1 MARPKRFELLTPRFV
16 VVRTH
21 CFITFNCLVYIFVYS
36 FSQQFQ
42 QPENIMTIPK
52 TKRVAIYARVSTASQ
67 TVENQFQELRAV
79 AKRNDWHTVAELS
92 DNGISGSKGRDQRP
106 AFDELLKRATRREF
120 DVVMV
125 WAIDR
130 LGRSIQHL
138 VGFMNEMQALNVDL
152 YIHQQAIDT
161 TTASGRMIFSIFS
174 ALGEYERELIR
185 ERIKAGQKRASS
197 QGVKIGRPS
206 KMNDAVRSS
215 VKMLKDRGVGIRE
228 IAKKLEIGVGTVYSV
243 LRAA

>member
-1 MARPKRFELLTPRFV
+1 MALSTSKPR
-16 VVRTH
+16 
-21 CFITFNCLVYIFVYS
+21 
-36 FSQQFQ
+36 
-42 QPENIMTIPK
+42 
-52 TKRVAIYARVSTASQ
+52 RVAIYARVSTASQ

-79 AKRNDWHTVAELS
+79 AQRNNWQIVAELS
-92 DNGISGSKGRDQRP
+92 DNGISGAKGRDQRP

-120 DVVMV
+120 DLVMV

-138 VGFMNEMQALNVDL
+138 VGFMNGMQSLNVDL

-161 TTASGRMIFSIFS
+161 TTASGRMIFGIFS

-185 ERIKAGQKRASS
+185 ERIIAGQKRAKAE
-197 QGVKIGRPS
+197 GVKIGRPS
-206 KMNDAVRSS
+206 KMNEAVCSS
-215 VKMLKDRGVGIRE
+215 VRMLKDKGVGIRE
-228 IAKKLEIGVGTVYSV
+228 IAKKLEIGVGTVYAV

>member
-1 MARPKRFELLTPRFV
+1 MKNA
-16 VVRTH
+16 
-21 CFITFNCLVYIFVYS
+21 NS
-36 FSQQFQ
+36 
-42 QPENIMTIPK
+42 
-52 TKRVAIYARVSTASQ
+52 KRVAIYARVSTASQ
-67 TVENQFQELRAV
+67 TVENQLQELREV
-79 AKRNDWHTVAELS
+79 ARRNGWRIVAELA

-138 VGFMNEMQALNVDL
+138 VGFMNEIHNLGVDL

-161 TTASGRMIFSIFS
+161 TTASGRMVFGIFS

-185 ERIKAGQKRASS
+185 ERIIAGQKRARA

-206 KMNDAVRSS
+206 KMNDAVRTS
-215 VKMLKDRGVGIRE
+215 VKMLREKGVGIRD